1 MARLS
6 KVWGQERVCACH
18 GVVWDFGVDL
28 LYGDDTDV
36 AETQDPRIEI
46 ASLDLEARAH
56 NTRKH
61 AHTQGCW
68 SDKLAACA
76 HTGCGD
82 KF

>member
-1 MARLS
+1 
-6 KVWGQERVCACH
+6 VRV
-18 GVVWDFGVDL
+18 VVWDFGVDL

-61 AHTQGCW
+61 ARAHRDAGVISLQLARTQGAVTNF
-68 SDKLAACA
+68 D
-76 HTGCGD
+76 GD
-82 KF
+82 G